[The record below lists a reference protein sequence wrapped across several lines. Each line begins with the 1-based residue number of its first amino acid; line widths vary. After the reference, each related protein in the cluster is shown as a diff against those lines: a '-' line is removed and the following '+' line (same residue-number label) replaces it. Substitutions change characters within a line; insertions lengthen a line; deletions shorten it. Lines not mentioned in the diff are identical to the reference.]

1 MNPDQELAP
10 DPGGGHGSLALL
22 VLLACVVGAGA
33 GAIGTLFR
41 IFLEHADAWRDA
53 LIGWAHAAPIMGFV
67 FVTTSCAGA
76 VALAAWLVRRYSP
89 EASGS
94 GIPHV
99 EAVLREEVPP
109 APLIVLPV
117 KFVGGLLAIGA
128 GLALGR
134 EGPSVQMGA
143 IVAHIAGKLAN
154 LKWPDARALIAAGAG
169 AGLAAAFNAPT
180 AGAVFVL
187 EELVRRFEP
196 RMAIA
201 ALAASTG
208 AIFVSRMLYGDA
220 PDFHVDRLAFAG
232 AATIPL
238 YVALGALAGL
248 LAVGYNRALL
258 GAIAGAAYL
267 RRWPLELRAGAIG
280 AAVGALAWFA
290 PDLVGGGDP
299 LTQRALNGS
308 GTLAVLPF
316 ILLLRFGL
324 GAVSYAAGTPGGLF
338 APLLVVGAQLGLCF
352 GLLCRIA

>member
-1 MNPDQELAP
+1 MNPDQEAAP
-10 DPGGGHGSLALL
+10 DSEDGHGSLVLL

-41 IFLEHADAWRDA
+41 ILLEDADAWRDA
-53 LIGWAHAAPIMGFV
+53 LIGWAHAAPVMGFV
-67 FVTTSCAGA
+67 LVTAGCAAA
-76 VALAAWLVRRYSP
+76 VALAACLVRRYSP

-99 EAVLREEVPP
+99 EAVLRQDVPP
-109 APLIVLPV
+109 APIIVLPV
-117 KFVGGLLAIGA
+117 KFVGGLLAIGS

-143 IVAHIAGKLAN
+143 IVAHMAGKTTRPEMAGR
-154 LKWPDARALIAAGAG
+154 KALVAAGAG

-208 AIFVSRMLYGDA
+208 AIFVSRMMYGNA
-220 PDFHVDRLAFAG
+220 PDFHVGPLAFAS
-232 AATIPL
+232 AATIPF
-238 YVALGALAGL
+238 YVVLGALAGL

-258 GAIAGAAYL
+258 GA
-267 RRWPLELRAGAIG
+267 
-280 AAVGALAWFA
+280 
-290 PDLVGGGDP
+290 
-299 LTQRALNGS
+299 
-308 GTLAVLPF
+308 
-316 ILLLRFGL
+316 
-324 GAVSYAAGTPGGLF
+324 
-338 APLLVVGAQLGLCF
+338 
-352 GLLCRIA
+352 

>member
-1 MNPDQELAP
+1 MGIPRPTNPDQEPAT
-10 DPGGGHGSLALL
+10 DFEDGHGSLVLL

-53 LIGWAHAAPIMGFV
+53 LIGWAHAAPVMGFLL
-67 FVTTSCAGA
+67 VTAGCAAA
-76 VALAAWLVRRYSP
+76 VALAACLVRRYSP

-99 EAVLREEVPP
+99 EAVLRKDVPP
-109 APLIVLPV
+109 APIMVLPV
-117 KFVGGLLAIGA
+117 KFVGGLLAIGS

-143 IVAHIAGKLAN
+143 IVAHMAGKLTG

-208 AIFVSRMLYGDA
+208 AIFVSRMMYGNA
-220 PDFHVDRLAFAG
+220 PDFHVDPLAFAS
-232 AATIPL
+232 AAP
-238 YVALGALAGL
+238 
-248 LAVGYNRALL
+248 
-258 GAIAGAAYL
+258 AIAPSSARL
-267 RRWPLELRAGAIG
+267 
-280 AAVGALAWFA
+280 
-290 PDLVGGGDP
+290 
-299 LTQRALNGS
+299 
-308 GTLAVLPF
+308 
-316 ILLLRFGL
+316 
-324 GAVSYAAGTPGGLF
+324 
-338 APLLVVGAQLGLCF
+338 
-352 GLLCRIA
+352 